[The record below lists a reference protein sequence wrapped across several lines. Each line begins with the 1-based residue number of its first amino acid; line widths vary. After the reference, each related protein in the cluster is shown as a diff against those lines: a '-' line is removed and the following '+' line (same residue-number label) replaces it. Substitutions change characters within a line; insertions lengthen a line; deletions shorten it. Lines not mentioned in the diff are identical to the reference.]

1 MLWNNRNNKA
11 GMLGNE
17 FSHNIDMKDV
27 SNGAT
32 MLTAFLK
39 APGNATMLHNK
50 ILEAGF
56 ERTS

>member
-1 MLWNNRNNKA
+1 
-11 GMLGNE
+11 
-17 FSHNIDMKDV
+17 
-27 SNGAT
+27 

-56 ERTS
+56 ERTSWSSSVVNYDNIANNEYRNKKEN